1 MFFGL
6 CFDAIQRNGTH
17 NQYGHGGTQL
27 SKHHTS
33 ASGFFRGREAQSS
46 VRYSGRAT
54 QSGRN
59 GRMTGVGKR
68 RTVSLTHRN
77 VWLTRLNFAVAH
89 WRAAAAAMARPSP
102 AVEESHKIGRDVG
115 LAESG
120 FALPL

>member
-89 WRAAAAAMARPSP
+89 WRAAAA
-102 AVEESHKIGRDVG
+102 G
-115 LAESG
+115 LWR
-120 FALPL
+120 ALALRLKRATKSAAT